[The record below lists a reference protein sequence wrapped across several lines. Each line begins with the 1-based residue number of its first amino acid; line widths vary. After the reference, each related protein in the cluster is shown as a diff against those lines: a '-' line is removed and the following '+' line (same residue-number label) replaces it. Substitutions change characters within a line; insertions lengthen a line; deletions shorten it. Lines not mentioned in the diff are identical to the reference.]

1 MNERALVELARA
13 GDEAAFEKLVTLYE
27 RKVYATAF
35 RYTANEHD
43 AMDISQEVFIRVFR
57 FIHTF
62 NLESSFSTWIY
73 RITVNVCK
81 DHIRKRASRA
91 ELPLELTDEE
101 SGEYTVEI
109 SDSTYDPVELYEQAE
124 LRQEIRRA
132 IDDLPDNYK
141 EIVLL
146 RDIGGLSYD
155 EIAQTLDIEVGTVKS
170 RLSRARENLRKKLL
184 QSGNIFGISPSKL
197 SKGGNTDGIL

>member
-91 ELPLELTDEE
+91 ELPLELMDEE

-155 EIAQTLDIEVGTVKS
+155 EISQTLDIEVGTVKS
-170 RLSRARENLRKKLL
+170 RLSRAREKLRNFLL
-184 QSGNIFGISPSKL
+184 QNGNKPFSFRSKE
-197 SKGGNTDGIL
+197 

>member
-155 EIAQTLDIEVGTVKS
+155 EISQTLDIEVGTVKS
-170 RLSRARENLRKKLL
+170 RLSRAREKLRNFLL
-184 QSGNIFGISPSKL
+184 QNGNKPFSFRSKE
-197 SKGGNTDGIL
+197 

>member
-1 MNERALVELARA
+1 MNERVLVELARA

-35 RYTANEHD
+35 RYTANEYD

-155 EIAQTLDIEVGTVKS
+155 EISQTLDIEVGTVKS
-170 RLSRARENLRKKLL
+170 RLSRAREKLRNFLL
-184 QSGNIFGISPSKL
+184 QNGNKPFSFRSKE
-197 SKGGNTDGIL
+197 

>member
-1 MNERALVELARA
+1 MNERALVELARN

-35 RYTANEHD
+35 RYTGNEHD

-81 DHIRKRASRA
+81 DHIRKRAARG
-91 ELPLELTDEE
+91 ELPLELVDEE
-101 SGEYTVEI
+101 TGEYTVEI

-124 LRQEIRRA
+124 LRQEIRSA

-141 EIVLL
+141 EVVLL
-146 RDIGGLSYD
+146 RDIGGLSYE
-155 EIAQTLDIEVGTVKS
+155 EISQTLEIEVGTVKS
-170 RLSRARENLRKKLL
+170 RLSRARERLRKFLL
-184 QSGNIFGISPSKL
+184 QNGNKPFSFRSKE
-197 SKGGNTDGIL
+197 

>member
-81 DHIRKRASRA
+81 DHLRKRASRA

-155 EIAQTLDIEVGTVKS
+155 EISQTLDIEVGTVKS
-170 RLSRARENLRKKLL
+170 RLSRAREKLRNFLL
-184 QSGNIFGISPSKL
+184 QNGNKPFSFRSKE
-197 SKGGNTDGIL
+197 

>member
-1 MNERALVELARA
+1 MNEGARVELASA

-57 FIHTF
+57 FIPTF

-155 EIAQTLDIEVGTVKS
+155 EISQTLDIEVGTVKS
-170 RLSRARENLRKKLL
+170 RLSRAREKLRNFLL
-184 QSGNIFGISPSKL
+184 QNGNKPFSFRSKE
-197 SKGGNTDGIL
+197 